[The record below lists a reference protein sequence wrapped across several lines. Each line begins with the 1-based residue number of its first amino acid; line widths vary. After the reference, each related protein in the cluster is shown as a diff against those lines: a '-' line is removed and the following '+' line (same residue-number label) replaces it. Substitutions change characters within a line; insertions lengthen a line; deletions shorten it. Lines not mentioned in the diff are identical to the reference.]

1 MTCEELVL
9 IVFGFQRIKTL
20 SKKSGSYDAVGT
32 PVPIPN
38 TEVKHRGDDDT
49 WGTGENNSLP
59 GFFVY
64 GVFSLI
70 YAPTFDKNRG
80 Y

>member
-1 MTCEELVL
+1 MTRWAHL
-9 IVFGFQRIKTL
+9 FPSRTQKL
-20 SKKSGSYDAVGT
+20 STAVMT
-32 PVPIPN
+32 IP
-38 TEVKHRGDDDT
+38 
-49 WGTGENNSLP
+49 GEP
-59 GFFVY
+59 GKIIRCRAFFVY